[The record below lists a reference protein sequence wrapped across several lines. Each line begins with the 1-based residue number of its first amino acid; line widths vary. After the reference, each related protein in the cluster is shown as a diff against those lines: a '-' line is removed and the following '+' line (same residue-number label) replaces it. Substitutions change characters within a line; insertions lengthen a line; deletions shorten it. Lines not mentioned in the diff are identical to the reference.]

1 MAKRMNLIGQRFG
14 KLVVRE
20 FWGIKHH
27 ETWWV
32 CDCDCGNET
41 VVAGW
46 RLKNGDIRSCGCL
59 IGESAKK
66 RFTKHGGCSGG
77 ISKLYYIYAEM
88 KQRCYNKNR
97 RQYKW
102 YGAKGIRVCDEWLNS
117 YANFEEWALSHGYVE
132 GLSIDRI
139 DSEKD
144 YMPDNCRWITM
155 NENTDRVRDKTRIP
169 VIVTNTNTGKVSRYQ
184 SIAQL
189 GRECDDISV
198 YMARK
203 ILNGDISEYNG
214 ITVERC

>member
-1 MAKRMNLIGQRFG
+1 
-14 KLVVRE
+14 
-20 FWGIKHH
+20 
-27 ETWWV
+27 
-32 CDCDCGNET
+32 
-41 VVAGW
+41 
-46 RLKNGDIRSCGCL
+46 
-59 IGESAKK
+59 
-66 RFTKHGGCSGG
+66 
-77 ISKLYYIYAEM
+77 M

-184 SIAQL
+184 SVAQL